1 MTKDLF
7 GKFEISK
14 ITLWPAILYVL
25 PKNSWKLL
33 LTCVILDESK
43 FDENNK
49 LKADDH
55 LRIEGLNGVY
65 AIGDC
70 CNKSGHAGAAAA
82 GDHAK
87 LVASNFVRE
96 FKGQDLQP
104 YKASKL
110 LHLLVNKIYLIF
122 FVCCHKE

>member
-14 ITLWPAILYVL
+14 IAQRPQSYVL
-25 PKNSWKLL
+25 PKNTQKLL

-49 LKADDH
+49 LKTDDN
-55 LRIEGLNGVY
+55 LKIEGLNGVY

-70 CNKSGHAGAAAA
+70 CNK
-82 GDHAK
+82 
-87 LVASNFVRE
+87 VE
-96 FKGQDLQP
+96 
-104 YKASKL
+104 
-110 LHLLVNKIYLIF
+110 KI
-122 FVCCHKE
+122 